1 MNGLPTPP
9 PPPEAVPGDDAPPTA
24 TGRLTVTAPREAAS
38 DGDAPLTVTER
49 LARFVTTH
57 RRDRLPGDVEHQARR
72 LLLNAAAASAAGHD
86 HPAVERLRKWAIDG
100 VAGGA
105 ARLLWHGDRTSGD
118 RAALVNGAMLEV
130 LDFNET
136 HIEAFVHPT
145 APVWPAVQATAEL
158 SGASLADAL
167 TALALAIE
175 VELAVATM
183 LMPAHYERG
192 FNPAVAAGAVGAA
205 AGCSVIL
212 GFEVEETANALGLAA
227 LGGAGPLEVLGTDV
241 HPYRI
246 GDAARSGFTAADL
259 ARRGFTA
266 PPTAIDGEHG
276 LLATVAERDPDRIEH
291 ALGSLGDDWRICGPI
306 AFKRY
311 PTETISQAPL
321 DCTLEIRGRT
331 PPEKRS
337 QVASMT
343 FRVTPLVAEVNRS
356 RRERFAIPADDQQA
370 RFDGSYC
377 AAAAWCRG
385 RFTVEELGAEVRA
398 DPAVLALRDKVEF
411 VATESRAMESA
422 SLTVTFADGTTDH
435 AATEAFAGSTAN
447 PLSDE
452 DLIAKLADAAAG
464 VADSRRIESIVS
476 AVNGSDRALSAADYA
491 ALLLRRESS

>member
-1 MNGLPTPP
+1 MAPTP
-9 PPPEAVPGDDAPPTA
+9 ASATA
-24 TGRLTVTAPREAAS
+24 TGRLAGFLEDMRT
-38 DGDAPLTVTER
+38 G
-49 LARFVTTH
+49 
-57 RRDRLPGDVEHQARR
+57 RLPGDVEHQARR
-72 LLLNAAAASAAGHD
+72 LLLNAAAASLAGHD
-86 HPAVERLRKWAIDG
+86 HPAIERLREWAIDG
-100 VAGGA
+100 VADGA

-145 APVWPAVQATAEL
+145 APVWPAVQATAER

-167 TALALAIE
+167 TALALGVE

-212 GFEVEETANALGLAA
+212 GLDIERTANALGLAA

-246 GDAARSGFTAADL
+246 GDAARSGFTAAGL
-259 ARRGFTA
+259 AGRGFTA
-266 PPTAIDGEHG
+266 PPTAIDGDHG
-276 LLATVAERDPDRIEH
+276 LLATVAELDPDRIDI
-291 ALGSLGDDWRICGPI
+291 ALASLGDDWRICGPI

-321 DCTLEIRGRT
+321 DCTLDLRGRT

-343 FRVTPLVAEVNRS
+343 FAVAPLVVEVNRS

-370 RFDGSYC
+370 RFDGSHC

-385 RFTVEELGAEVRA
+385 RFTVEELGADARS
-398 DPAVLALRDKVEF
+398 DPAVLALRDKVRF
-411 VATESRAMESA
+411 VAVEGRGMESA
-422 SLTVTFADGTTDH
+422 SLEVTFADGTTDH
-435 AATEAFAGSTAN
+435 AETEAFGGSTAT

-452 DLIAKLADAAAG
+452 DLIAKLAGSASG
-464 VADSRRIESIVS
+464 ILDSGRIRVI
-476 AVNGSDRALSAADYA
+476 SAAINGEPPDLA
-491 ALLLRRESS
+491 ARDFTALLVR

>member
-1 MNGLPTPP
+1 MIL
-9 PPPEAVPGDDAPPTA
+9 PEAVI
-24 TGRLTVTAPREAAS
+24 R
-38 DGDAPLTVTER
+38 
-49 LARFVTTH
+49 
-57 RRDRLPGDVEHQARR
+57 QARR

-86 HPAVERLRKWAIDG
+86 HPAIGRLREWALDG
-100 VAGGA
+100 VTGGA

-145 APVWPAVQATAEL
+145 APVWPAVQAAAEL
-158 SGASLADAL
+158 SDASLADAL
-167 TALALAIE
+167 TALALGIE

-205 AGCSVIL
+205 AGCSVLL
-212 GFEVEETANALGLAA
+212 GLDTEQTAHALGLAA

-246 GDAARSGFTAADL
+246 GDAARSGFTAAEL
-259 ARRGFTA
+259 SRRGFTA
-266 PPTAIDGEHG
+266 PSTAIDGEHG
-276 LLATVAERDPDRIEH
+276 LLATVAERDPGRIES

-321 DCTLEIRGRT
+321 DCTLELRART
-331 PPEKRS
+331 SPQQRS

-343 FRVTPLVAEVNRS
+343 FVVAPLVAEVNRS

-370 RFDGSYC
+370 RFDGRYC
-377 AAAAWCRG
+377 VAAAWHRG
-385 RFTVEELGAEVRA
+385 RFTTGELGAGTRS
-398 DPAVLALRDKVEF
+398 DPAVLALRDKVGF
-411 VATESRAMESA
+411 VADPGRGMESA
-422 SLTVTFADGTTDH
+422 SLEVTFADGTTEH
-435 AATEAFAGSTAN
+435 AATEAFGGSTAN

-452 DLIAKLADAAAG
+452 DLIAKLTGSAAG
-464 VADSRRIESIVS
+464 VADNSRIESIVS
-476 AVNGSDRALSAADYA
+476 AVYGSDPALAAADFS
-491 ALLLRRESS
+491 ALLVRRKPS

>member
-1 MNGLPTPP
+1 M
-9 PPPEAVPGDDAPPTA
+9 
-24 TGRLTVTAPREAAS
+24 TAPREAAS

-86 HPAVERLRKWAIDG
+86 HPAIERLREWAIDG

-105 ARLLWHGDRTSGD
+105 ARLLWHGDRVGGD

-167 TALALAIE
+167 RALALGIE

-212 GFEVEETANALGLAA
+212 GLDTERTANALGLAA
-227 LGGAGPLEVLGTDV
+227 LGAAGPLEVLGTDV

-246 GDAARSGFTAADL
+246 GDAAGSGFTAADL

-276 LLATVAERDPDRIEH
+276 LLATVAERDPDRTEGTL
-291 ALGSLGDDWRICGPI
+291 ASLGDDWRICGPI

-321 DCTLEIRGRT
+321 DCTLEIRERT

-337 QVASMT
+337 QVASMS
-343 FRVTPLVAEVNRS
+343 FKVAPLVAEVSRG
-356 RRERFAIPADDQQA
+356 RRERFAVPADDQQA

-377 AAAAWCRG
+377 VAAAWCRG
-385 RFTVEELGAEVRA
+385 RFTAEELGAETRS
-398 DPAVLALRDKVEF
+398 DPAVLALRDNVRF
-411 VATESRAMESA
+411 VATEGRGMESA
-422 SLTVTFADGTTDH
+422 SLEVTFADGTTDH
-435 AATEAFAGSTAN
+435 AATGAFGGSTAN
-447 PLSDE
+447 PLSDD
-452 DLIAKLADAAAG
+452 DLIAKLA
-464 VADSRRIESIVS
+464 ESATGIIDPGHV
-476 AVNGSDRALSAADYA
+476 RAISAAINGDPPDLTARDFA
-491 ALLLRRESS
+491 ALLVR

>member
-1 MNGLPTPP
+1 M
-9 PPPEAVPGDDAPPTA
+9 
-24 TGRLTVTAPREAAS
+24 TGRLAGFVA
-38 DGDAPLTVTER
+38 DARTRPLP
-49 LARFVTTH
+49 A
-57 RRDRLPGDVEHQARR
+57 DVQHQIRR
-72 LLLNAAAASAAGHD
+72 LLLNAAAASLAGHD
-86 HPAVERLRKWAIDG
+86 HPAVGRLREWALDG
-100 VAGGA
+100 AGSGA
-105 ARLLWHGDRTSGD
+105 ARLLWHGDRVSGD
-118 RAALVNGAMLEV
+118 RAALVNGAMAEV

-145 APVWPAVQATAEL
+145 APVWPAVQATAEQ

-167 TALALAIE
+167 AATALGIE

-212 GFEVEETANALGLAA
+212 GLDSERTTNALGLAA

-266 PPTAIDGEHG
+266 PSTAIDGEHG
-276 LLATVAERDPDRIEH
+276 LLATVAERDLDRAE
-291 ALGSLGDDWRICGPI
+291 AVLESLGHDWRICGPI

-321 DCTLEIRGRT
+321 DCTLDLWGRT
-331 PPEKRS
+331 PAEKRS
-337 QVASMT
+337 QVAAMT
-343 FRVTPLVAEVNRS
+343 FAVAPLVAEVNRS
-356 RRERFAIPADDQQA
+356 RRERFAILADDQQA

-377 AAAAWCRG
+377 AAAAWCHG
-385 RFTVEELGAEVRA
+385 RFTVQELGTETRS
-398 DPAVLALRDKVEF
+398 DPAVLALRDKIGF
-411 VATESRAMESA
+411 MATEGRGMESA
-422 SLTVTFADGTTDH
+422 SLEVTFADGTTGH
-435 AATEAFAGSTAN
+435 AATEAFGGSTAN

-452 DLIAKLADAAAG
+452 DLIAKLTDAATG
-464 VADSRRIESIVS
+464 VADNRRIESIVS
-476 AVNGSDRALSAADYA
+476 AVNGSDRTFSAADYS
-491 ALLLRRESS
+491 ALLVRRKPS

>member
-1 MNGLPTPP
+1 MTTP
-9 PPPEAVPGDDAPPTA
+9 G
-24 TGRLTVTAPREAAS
+24 EAAS
-38 DGDAPLTVTER
+38 DGGAPLTVTER
-49 LARFVTTH
+49 LARFVTAH
-57 RRDRLPGDVEHQARR
+57 RRDRLPRTVEHQARR

-86 HPAVERLRKWAIDG
+86 HPAIERLRGWAIDD
-100 VAGGA
+100 VAGGG

-167 TALALAIE
+167 RALALGIE

-205 AGCSVIL
+205 AGCSVVMGL
-212 GFEVEETANALGLAA
+212 DTERTANALGLAA

-266 PPTAIDGEHG
+266 PATAIDGEHG
-276 LLATVAERDPDRIEH
+276 LLATVAERDPDSVEDT
-291 ALGSLGDDWRICGPI
+291 LGSLGDDWRIYGPI

-321 DCTLEIRGRT
+321 DCTLDLRGRT

-343 FRVTPLVAEVNRS
+343 FAVAPLVAEVNRS
-356 RRERFAIPADDQQA
+356 RRQRFAVPADDQQA

-377 AAAAWCRG
+377 AAAAWRRG
-385 RFTVEELGAEVRA
+385 RFTVEELAAGTRS

-411 VATESRAMESA
+411 VATEGRAMESA
-422 SLTVTFADGTTDH
+422 SLEVTFADGTAEH
-435 AATEAFAGSTAN
+435 AATEAFGGSTAN
-447 PLSDE
+447 PLSDD
-452 DLIAKLADAAAG
+452 DLIAKLTG
-464 VADSRRIESIVS
+464 S
-476 AVNGSDRALSAADYA
+476 AVGIIDSGRVRAISAAINGDPPDLTARDFA
-491 ALLLRRESS
+491 ALLVR

>member
-1 MNGLPTPP
+1 MAPTP
-9 PPPEAVPGDDAPPTA
+9 ASATA
-24 TGRLTVTAPREAAS
+24 TGRLAGFLVGMR
-38 DGDAPLTVTER
+38 TE
-49 LARFVTTH
+49 
-57 RRDRLPGDVEHQARR
+57 RLPGDVEHQARR

-86 HPAVERLRKWAIDG
+86 HPAIELLREWATDG
-100 VAGGA
+100 VAGGG
-105 ARLLWHGDRTSGD
+105 ARLLWYGDRVGGD

-167 TALALAIE
+167 TALALGVE
-175 VELAVATM
+175 VELATATM

-212 GFEVEETANALGLAA
+212 GLDVEQTADALGLAA

-246 GDAARSGFTAADL
+246 GDAARSGFTAAGL

-276 LLATVAERDPDRIEH
+276 LLATVAERDPDRIEG
-291 ALGSLGDDWRICGPI
+291 ALASLGEEWRICGPI

-321 DCTLEIRGRT
+321 DCTLDLRGRT

-337 QVASMT
+337 EVASMT
-343 FRVTPLVAEVNRS
+343 FAVAPLVAEVNRS
-356 RRERFAIPADDQQA
+356 RRERFAVPADDQQA

-377 AAAAWCRG
+377 TAAAWRRG
-385 RFTVEELGAEVRA
+385 RFTVEELGAETRS
-398 DPAVLALRDKVEF
+398 DPAVLALRDKVRF
-411 VATESRAMESA
+411 VATEGRAMESA
-422 SLTVTFADGTTDH
+422 ALEVTFADGTTDH
-435 AATEAFAGSTAN
+435 AETAAFGGSTAN
-447 PLSDE
+447 PLSDH
-452 DLIAKLADAAAG
+452 DLVAKLTDAAAG
-464 VADSRRIESIVS
+464 IADNRRI
-476 AVNGSDRALSAADYA
+476 RAISAAINGDPPDLTAREFA
-491 ALLLRRESS
+491 ALLVR

>member
-1 MNGLPTPP
+1 MDAIAGQPT
-9 PPPEAVPGDDAPPTA
+9 V
-24 TGRLTVTAPREAAS
+24 TGRLAGFLVGTR
-38 DGDAPLTVTER
+38 TE
-49 LARFVTTH
+49 
-57 RRDRLPGDVEHQARR
+57 RLPGDVEHQARR
-72 LLLNAAAASAAGHD
+72 LLLNAAAASVAGHD
-86 HPAVERLRKWAIDG
+86 HPAVERLREWAVDG

-105 ARLLWHGDRTSGD
+105 ARLLWRGDRTSGD

-136 HIEAFVHPT
+136 HLEAFVHPT

-158 SGASLADAL
+158 SDASLTDAL
-167 TALALAIE
+167 TALALGIE

-205 AGCSVIL
+205 AGCSML
-212 GFEVEETANALGLAA
+212 LRLDTERTANALGLAA

-246 GDAARSGFTAADL
+246 GDAARSGFVAAGL

-276 LLATVAERDPDRIEH
+276 LLATVAERDPGTIES

-321 DCTLEIRGRT
+321 DCTLDLRGRT
-331 PPEKRS
+331 APGRRS
-337 QVASMT
+337 RVASMT
-343 FRVTPLVAEVNRS
+343 FAVAPLVAEVNRS
-356 RRERFAIPADDQQA
+356 RRERFAMPADDQQA

-385 RFTVEELGAEVRA
+385 RFTVEELGAEARS
-398 DPAVLALRDKVEF
+398 DPAVLALRDKVRF
-411 VATESRAMESA
+411 VATEGRRMESA
-422 SLTVTFADGTTDH
+422 SLEVTFADDTIEH
-435 AATEAFAGSTAN
+435 AATEAFGGSTAN

-452 DLIAKLADAAAG
+452 DLVAKLTG
-464 VADSRRIESIVS
+464 S
-476 AVNGSDRALSAADYA
+476 ASGILDTGQVRAISAAINGDPPELA
-491 ALLLRRESS
+491 MPDFVALLVR

>member
-1 MNGLPTPP
+1 MAPTP
-9 PPPEAVPGDDAPPTA
+9 ASATA
-24 TGRLTVTAPREAAS
+24 TGRLAGFLVGMR
-38 DGDAPLTVTER
+38 TE
-49 LARFVTTH
+49 
-57 RRDRLPGDVEHQARR
+57 RLPGDVEHQARR

-86 HPAVERLRKWAIDG
+86 HPAIERLRGWAIDG
-100 VAGGA
+100 VTGGG
-105 ARLLWHGDRTSGD
+105 ARLLWHGDRVGGD

-167 TALALAIE
+167 RALALGIE

-192 FNPAVAAGAVGAA
+192 FNPAVAAGVVGAA

-212 GFEVEETANALGLAA
+212 GLDTERTANALGLAA

-266 PPTAIDGEHG
+266 PPTAIDGDHG
-276 LLATVAERDPDRIEH
+276 LLATAAERDLDRIEG
-291 ALGSLGDDWRICGPI
+291 ALGPLGDDWRICGPI
-306 AFKRY
+306 ALKRY

-321 DCTLEIRGRT
+321 DCTLDLWGRT

-337 QVASMT
+337 QVVSMT
-343 FRVTPLVAEVNRS
+343 FRVAPLVADVNRS
-356 RRERFAIPADDQQA
+356 RRARFAIPADDQQA

-377 AAAAWCRG
+377 VAAAWCRG
-385 RFTVEELGAEVRA
+385 RFTPEELGVETRA
-398 DPAVLALRDKVEF
+398 DPAVLALRDRVEF
-411 VATESRAMESA
+411 VATEGRGMESA
-422 SLTVTFADGTTDH
+422 SLEMTFADGTTDH
-435 AATEAFAGSTAN
+435 AATGAFGGSTAN
-447 PLSDE
+447 PLSDD
-452 DLIAKLADAAAG
+452 DLIAKLAESATG
-464 VADSRRIESIVS
+464 VIDPGHVQAI
-476 AVNGSDRALSAADYA
+476 SAAINGDPRDLPARDFA
-491 ALLLRRESS
+491 ALLVR